1 MSLRSEG
8 IKTPLVSCYT
18 ELRLMWSVIFWISL
32 LSGTWTPLGK
42 YKKGTMKQRDREK
55 HKVLKFHMVMAY

>member
-1 MSLRSEG
+1 MSLPTEG

-42 YKKGTMKQRDREK
+42 YKKGMNETKGQREI
-55 HKVLKFHMVMAY
+55 